1 MTSSL
6 RASCRVSH
14 VSRVS
19 RVAAAAPEPA
29 AVVSPACREPGPR
42 RPPLVA
48 HDARELRAGLVALI
62 PELRA
67 RAARLCGDASTAD
80 DIVQDSIERALRFES
95 QYQRGTNLRAWA
107 FQILFSVFV
116 TRWRRRRRDRNAVDN
131 LAADPCAWTRPNGF
145 AAPDAGWGSITPS
158 TRRKLDAL
166 PEGFRAVIVMVDLQE
181 RSYREAASE
190 LGVPVGTVMSRL
202 HRGRK
207 LLAEQLETDRTA
219 A

>member
-1 MTSSL
+1 MPASL
-6 RASCRVSH
+6 CPTTVPC
-14 VSRVS
+14 VPNP
-19 RVAAAAPEPA
+19 VAARRAP
-29 AVVSPACREPGPR
+29 VVAS
-42 RPPLVA
+42 
-48 HDARELRAGLVALI
+48 DTQELRAGLVALI

-67 RAARLCGDASTAD
+67 RASRLCGDPSAAD
-80 DIVQDSIERALRFES
+80 DVVQDTIERALRFEG

-116 TRWRRRRRDRNAVDN
+116 TRWRRRRRDRSAVEN
-131 LAADPCAWTRPNGF
+131 LAADPCAWTRPVGF
-145 AAPDAGWGSITPS
+145 TAPDAGWGSMTAS

-181 RSYREAASE
+181 RSYREAASQ

-207 LLAEQLETDRTA
+207 LLAAQLEAERDA

>member
-1 MTSSL
+1 MPTSS
-6 RASCRVSH
+6 SC
-14 VSRVS
+14 
-19 RVAAAAPEPA
+19 AA
-29 AVVSPACREPGPR
+29 
-42 RPPLVA
+42 RPPTPKRAPVVA
-48 HDARELRAGLVALI
+48 NDAAELHAGLVALL

-67 RAARLCGDASTAD
+67 RAMRLCGDAAAAD
-80 DIVQDSIERALRFES
+80 DVVQDSIERALRFAD

-116 TRWRRRRRDRNAVDN
+116 TRWRRRRRDRNAVES
-131 LAADPCAWTRPNGF
+131 LASDPCAWTRPVGF
-145 AAPDAGWGSITPS
+145 AAPDAGWGSLTAA

-166 PEGFRAVIVMVDLQE
+166 PDGFRAVIVMVDLQE
-181 RSYREAASE
+181 RSYRDAAKE

-207 LLAEQLETDRTA
+207 LLAAQMEAERDA